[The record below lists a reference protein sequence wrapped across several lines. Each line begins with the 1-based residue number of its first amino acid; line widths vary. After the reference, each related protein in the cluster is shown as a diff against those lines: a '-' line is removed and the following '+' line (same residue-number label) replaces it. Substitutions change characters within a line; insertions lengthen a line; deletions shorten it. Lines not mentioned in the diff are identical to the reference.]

1 MSIHGDCRRKG
12 PVCKGVSPSAA
23 RANWVCSKIVDE
35 APLIR
40 IYLQYFVESTLKLLY
55 EHCVGQCA
63 LSDVCCLI
71 YGTYWEFALLLFSGY
86 WLSMY

>member
-40 IYLQYFVESTLKLLY
+40 IYLQYFVDKHLET
-55 EHCVGQCA
+55 V
-63 LSDVCCLI
+63 I
-71 YGTYWEFALLLFSGY
+71 
-86 WLSMY
+86 